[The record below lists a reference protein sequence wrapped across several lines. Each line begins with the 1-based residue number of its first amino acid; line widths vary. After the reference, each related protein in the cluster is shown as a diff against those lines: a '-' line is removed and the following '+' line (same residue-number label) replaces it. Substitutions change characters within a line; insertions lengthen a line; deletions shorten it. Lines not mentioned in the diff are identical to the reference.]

1 MTDTVDRAP
10 FKVRASSWGSLFDCA
25 HRWEGTHL
33 MKLHS
38 PSGARAALGTAI
50 HAGTAH
56 FDSARVNGYEPSTQ
70 DAGEAFL
77 DALNNPREEV
87 NWRADDLKKKDA
99 ERIGLTLVSRYCADV
114 APKFHYVA
122 VEMETKPLI
131 IDCGGGVKIQ
141 LTGTMDRARAIADEY
156 GVRIADV
163 KTGSRAV
170 ETDDATGK
178 RVARTKGHGPQIGT
192 YELLYEHTTGEQV
205 TGPGEIIGM
214 HTHPTKP
221 EIAVAEIKDARR
233 LLTGTETSPGLIEYA
248 AVMFRTGM
256 FPPNPSSVLCSKK
269 YCARWA
275 TCTHHY

>member
-1 MTDTVDRAP
+1 MTSGIDNAP

-25 HRWEGTHL
+25 HRWEGTHI

-56 FDSARVNGYEPSTQ
+56 FDAARVAGQDPSTQ
-70 DAGEAFL
+70 DAGEVFM
-77 DALNNPREEV
+77 DHLNNPREEV
-87 NWRADDLKKKDA
+87 NWRADDLKKTDA

-114 APKFHYVA
+114 APRFHYIA
-122 VEMETKPLI
+122 VEMETTPLV

-141 LTGTMDRARAIADEY
+141 LTGTMDRARAIADTY

-163 KTGSRAV
+163 KTGTRAV
-170 ETDDATGK
+170 ESDDNGN
-178 RVARTKGHGPQIGT
+178 RVAKTKGFGPQLGT

-214 HTHPTKP
+214 HTGKP

-233 LLTGTETSPGLIEYA
+233 LLTGTEQSPGLLEYA

-256 FPPNPSSVLCSKK
+256 FPPNPQSTLCSKK